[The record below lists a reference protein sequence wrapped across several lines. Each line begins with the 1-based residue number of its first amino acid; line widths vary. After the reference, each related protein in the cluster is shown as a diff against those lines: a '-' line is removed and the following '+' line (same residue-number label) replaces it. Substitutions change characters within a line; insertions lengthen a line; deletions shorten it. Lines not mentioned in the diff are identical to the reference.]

1 MAQLPGPALSL
12 MTAVLWTVDDS
23 IKLEIRKFL
32 ARKAKEPISAT
43 IPEGGGYRSGHSAC
57 HVHMEPEGQEY
68 PSANHRS
75 KRWPPCKAGLPP
87 HCSEVQRPAG
97 TTQELQ

>member
-1 MAQLPGPALSL
+1 
-12 MTAVLWTVDDS
+12 MTAS
-23 IKLEIRKFL
+23 SLE
-32 ARKAKEPISAT
+32 AKESVSSSEFKEGLVSSFGLGSSAQ
-43 IPEGGGYRSGHSAC
+43 
-57 HVHMEPEGQEY
+57 HVWVEPEGQEY